1 MSIIKVVKQQ
11 GRFLV
16 ASVEIF
22 EDNSLSFGARGLMAY
37 LLTKPEGWEVR
48 RDQLIKSS
56 PAGKV
61 AIQRMINELKQAGYV
76 RRHQENDP
84 ITGKF
89 ITITDVY
96 ETKALNPDADIDV
109 KSATP
114 MSDLQV
120 SSNNGQAST
129 PTSGGPSETET
140 TKPVH
145 GNIHY
150 QELPPEALPPGAY
163 IPPDP
168 ESINSMISVL
178 SGTCKGFANF
188 ILGEKCPFYQ
198 TAVRLIENGYT
209 EENVMTFR
217 DWWAKPNNQY
227 YQGRASLKTLE
238 HEIDNAV
245 KGIEKSQGRP
255 EDISKAINE
264 LDLFLARK
272 MEFDDF
278 SSQHSKAAVR
288 AVGLGTI
295 RSIGPGNRK
304 SILRQFE
311 DEFNNSRDS
320 Q

>member
-16 ASVEIF
+16 ASVEVF
-22 EDNSLSFGARGLMAY
+22 EDNSLSFGARGLMGY

-48 RDQLIKSS
+48 REELIKSS

-61 AIQRMINELKQAGYV
+61 AIQRMINELKDAGYV

-89 ITITDVY
+89 VTITDVY
-96 ETKALNPDADIDV
+96 ETKALNPD
-109 KSATP
+109 
-114 MSDLQV
+114 
-120 SSNNGQAST
+120 T
-129 PTSGGPSETET
+129 PTSGGTRETDT

-145 GNIHY
+145 GANGSIKHL
-150 QELPPEALPPGAY
+150 ELDPAALPPGAY

-168 ESINSMISVL
+168 DKINSMISVL

-188 ILGEKCPFYQ
+188 LKGEECPFYQ
-198 TAVRLIENGYT
+198 TAVKLIENGYT
-209 EENVMTFR
+209 EDNVMTFR
-217 DWWAKPNNQY
+217 EWWTRNGYYEGKP
-227 YQGRASLKTLE
+227 ALKTLE
-238 HEIDNAV
+238 DEIENAV
-245 KGIEKSQGRP
+245 SGVEKKQGRP

-264 LDLFLARK
+264 LDLFLAHKVPFGELR
-272 MEFDDF
+272 EH
-278 SSQHSKAAVR
+278 SQNAIR
-288 AVGLGTI
+288 AIGLGTI
-295 RSIGPGNRK
+295 RSIGPSNRK

-311 DEFNNSRDS
+311 DEYNRSSNS